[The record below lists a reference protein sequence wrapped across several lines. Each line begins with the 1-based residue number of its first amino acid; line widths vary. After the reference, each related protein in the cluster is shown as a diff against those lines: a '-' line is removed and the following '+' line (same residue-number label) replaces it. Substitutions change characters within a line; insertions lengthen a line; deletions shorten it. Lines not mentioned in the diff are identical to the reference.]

1 MFDVFW
7 FQPGPDGEGNWY
19 WGGTFRTKAFAETN
33 VKQKLTVATA
43 MKVGMKV
50 RIIDP
55 ELDGAQ
61 RFHVYSAD
69 KMPLGEDHTNG
80 LWDAGNGTKL
90 RQSGR

>member
-7 FQPGPDGEGNWY
+7 FQPGADGEGNWY

-50 RIIDP
+50 RIIALGP
-55 ELDGAQ
+55 EGATPS
-61 RFHVYSAD
+61 HVYSSIE
-69 KMPLGEDHTNG
+69 MPSGDDHANK
-80 LWDAGNGTKL
+80 LWEESATSPRPKAK
-90 RQSGR
+90 R